1 MVAEGK
7 SGVGGTGWRHRGDC
21 CDVPRRIGPQAV
33 SGGPELTPE
42 DVQEILRLI
51 DESPYEAF
59 ELETERFTIRVGEG
73 RDDAAPAADGLV
85 EVTAP
90 MVGIFYL
97 APTPGAAPFVEVGST
112 VEPGTQ
118 VCIIEVMKLMNSIA
132 AGCDGTVTHVLVND
146 AEAVDAGQLLIV
158 IDPKG

>member
-1 MVAEGK
+1 
-7 SGVGGTGWRHRGDC
+7 
-21 CDVPRRIGPQAV
+21 V

-51 DESPYEAF
+51 DESPYETF
-59 ELETERFTIRVGEG
+59 ELETERFTIRVGER

-90 MVGIFYL
+90 MVGIFYR

-118 VCIIEVMKLMNSIA
+118 VCIIEVMKLMNSVA
-132 AGCDGTVTHVLVND
+132 AGVRGIVVEACLENGAPVQYGDVLFRVRAD
-146 AEAVDAGQLLIV
+146 A
-158 IDPKG
+158 